1 LIETLGVNIG
11 GRNNLLITYTE
22 DFEIEENGKW
32 ISHPDPT
39 LGPRGYSYCTG
50 HKRLLKCG
58 KGNYV
63 FFHTTKTNP
72 ATGQDGRFIT
82 AYFVIKDV
90 GLGKQI
96 VPRHNITGAAK
107 HANGIDDH
115 YVIVGE
121 ENCSRKLKEPG
132 LLFDRHFAKRL
143 VFDPSKSIRFDIVDK
158 NGEKLSDLQ
167 CIASAT
173 RNIRILT
180 DEDVKNLRHEINRLG
195 L

>member
-1 LIETLGVNIG
+1 LIETSGVNIG
-11 GRNNLLITYTE
+11 ERNNLLITYIE
-22 DFEIEENGKW
+22 DFEYKENGKW
-32 ISHPDPT
+32 IYHPDPT
-39 LGPRGYSYCTG
+39 LGPREYSYCTG

-96 VPRHNITGAAK
+96 VPKYGITGTAK
-107 HANGIDDH
+107 HAENMPNH
-115 YVIVGE
+115 YAIVGKE
-121 ENCSRKLKEPG
+121 KCSKKLQEPG
-132 LLFDRHFAKRL
+132 LPFDRHFAKKL
-143 VFDPSKSIRFDIVDK
+143 AFDPPKSIRFDIVDK

-180 DEDVKNLRHEINRLG
+180 DSDVKTLLGEIKHQG